1 MHLAVEFRQQQLD
14 SVAGQ
19 LALEGVSCDRMLK
32 ESSGESVLMSAL
44 QASVADTAGTSPIPR
59 LATCRKQSYLTLSF
73 LAGCDSSQVTLEA
86 VCDQRRSMSIRINF
100 VIALE
105 SESLGTSALTSMTSA
120 VNSGALA
127 ASFTVQAANRNE
139 VVSVATAI
147 VSSVCTTC
155 GVVVALITDDKV
167 AGTT

>member
-1 MHLAVEFRQQQLD
+1 MGP
-14 SVAGQ
+14 VAGQ
-19 LALEGVSCDRMLK
+19 LALEGISCNRMLK
-32 ESSGESVLMSAL
+32 ESSDGESVLMSAL
-44 QASVADTAGTSPIPR
+44 QASVSDMAGTSFILGLP
-59 LATCRKQSYLTLSF
+59 LRKQLYLTQFL

-105 SESLGTSALTSMTSA
+105 SESLGTSTLTSMSSA

-127 ASFTVQAANRNE
+127 ASFTEQAANRNE
-139 VVSVATAI
+139 VVAVATAI

>member
-1 MHLAVEFRQQQLD
+1 M
-14 SVAGQ
+14 
-19 LALEGVSCDRMLK
+19 
-32 ESSGESVLMSAL
+32 
-44 QASVADTAGTSPIPR
+44 
-59 LATCRKQSYLTLSF
+59 
-73 LAGCDSSQVTLEA
+73 TLEA

-105 SESLGTSALTSMTSA
+105 SESLGTSALTSMSSA